1 MYSEGFAVND
11 WVILPTIYKEFV
23 LKVVMFIRNNF
34 GDKEQGRNIVPETK
48 K

>member
-1 MYSEGFAVND
+1 MYNEGLAVND

-23 LKVVMFIRNNF
+23 LKVVMFIRKNSR
-34 GDKEQGRNIVPETK
+34 DKEQGRNIVPETK